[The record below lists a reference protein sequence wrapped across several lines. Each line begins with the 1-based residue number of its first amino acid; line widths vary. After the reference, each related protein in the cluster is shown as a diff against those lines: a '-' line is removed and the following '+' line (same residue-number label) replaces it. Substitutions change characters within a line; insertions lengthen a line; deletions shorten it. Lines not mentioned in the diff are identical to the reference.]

1 MFIYLYG
8 VEACPL
14 LVRDRKSFDFT
25 ITRSF
30 MKSFHTSSVTVVTDC
45 QKFSLFYQ
53 SIDIRTVK
61 FLQKFQSSDNHTCV
75 FSKKAEI
82 GVKNILSQFG
92 SQIHNVYEYDLK
104 KIIANTFFGK
114 DP

>member
-1 MFIYLYG
+1 
-8 VEACPL
+8 
-14 LVRDRKSFDFT
+14 
-25 ITRSF
+25 
-30 MKSFHTSSVTVVTDC
+30 MKLFRTGSVTVVTDC

-92 SQIHNVYEYDLK
+92 SQIHNVYEVK